1 MNVLLRHPAPIA
13 NLPQWDEL
21 LGALVAT
28 GAYGLLGIFLMLVG
42 FKMFEWITGRLDVE
56 TQLEKQNIAVGVVV
70 AALLIGISLIVVVSM
85 L

>member
-1 MNVLLRHPAPIA
+1 
-13 NLPQWDEL
+13 
-21 LGALVAT
+21 VAT

-56 TQLEKQNIAVGVVV
+56 TQLEKQNIAVGIVV

>member
-1 MNVLLRHPAPIA
+1 LD
-13 NLPQWDEL
+13 QL

-56 TQLEKQNIAVGVVV
+56 TQLEKQNIAVGIVV

>member
-1 MNVLLRHPAPIA
+1 MNVLLENPAPIA
-13 NLPQWDEL
+13 NLPQLDQL

-56 TQLEKQNIAVGVVV
+56 TQLEKQNIAVGIVV

>member
-1 MNVLLRHPAPIA
+1 MNGLHENPAPIA
-13 NLPQWDEL
+13 NLPQLDQL

-28 GAYGLLGIFLMLVG
+28 GAYGLLGIFLMLAG

-56 TQLEKQNIAVGVVV
+56 TQLEKQNIAVGIVV